1 MIPPEYRQQA
11 QGIPPI
17 TGCRETLNPEIF
29 TSEQACHF
37 RPRPS
42 SCSLFQDSSGLPYFV
57 SKKSCS
63 HFQFEQVGVI
73 HSCYRQKF
81 GIPRQPGIVTAAEA
95 ELELLPPYNQEN
107 LVRGLEGFSHIWV
120 HFIFHETMDEGWRPT
135 IRPPRLGGRQR
146 MGVFATRS
154 THRPNPMGVSVV
166 ELKGI
171 KSGNGKLILQL
182 GAADLLDGTPVID
195 IKPYLPYA
203 DALPEAKGGFA
214 PLPATMADV
223 KFTDDA
229 LEKCLRYEKYTGK
242 NMIRLIE
249 QVLAQDP
256 RPAYLRETTGRR
268 HGTVLWD
275 RNVVWES
282 RGDYLLVTDL
292 ESLAL

>member
-1 MIPPEYRQQA
+1 MSK
-11 QGIPPI
+11 
-17 TGCRETLNPEIF
+17 
-29 TSEQACHF
+29 TS
-37 RPRPS
+37 S
-42 SCSLFQDSSGLPYFV
+42 SS
-57 SKKSCS
+57 
-63 HFQFEQVGVI
+63 FQFEQVGVI

-95 ELELLPPYNQEN
+95 ELELLPPFNQEN

-120 HFIFHETMDEGWRPT
+120 HFIFHDTMDEGWRPT

-154 THRPNPMGVSVV
+154 THRPNPMGMSVV

-203 DALPEAKGGFA
+203 DALPDAKGGFA
-214 PLPATMADV
+214 PLPVTMAEV

-229 LEKCLRYEKYTGK
+229 MAKCLRYERHTGR
-242 NMIRLIE
+242 NMIQLIE
-249 QVLAQDP
+249 QVLGQDP
-256 RPAYLRETTGRR
+256 RPAYLRETTERR
-268 HGTVLWD
+268 HGTALWD
-275 RNVVWES
+275 KNVVWES
-282 RGDYLLVTDL
+282 RGDYFLVTDL
-292 ESLAL
+292 ENLIKPQNR